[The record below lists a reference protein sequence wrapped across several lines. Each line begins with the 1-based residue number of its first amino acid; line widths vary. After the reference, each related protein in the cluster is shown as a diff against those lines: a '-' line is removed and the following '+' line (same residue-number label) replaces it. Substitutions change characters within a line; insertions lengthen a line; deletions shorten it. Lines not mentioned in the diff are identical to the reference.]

1 MKPDN
6 GRTCEHCA
14 FHSPRTE
21 AEREKC
27 WRFARFVEHVLNDWT
42 RDCEYFTPSARRP
55 VPAD

>member
-1 MKPDN
+1 MKPDS

-21 AEREKC
+21 TEREKC

-42 RDCEYFTPSARRP
+42 RDCEYFTPATH
-55 VPAD
+55 